1 VPDESRVGK
10 FQRFLSLLQNSGKIH
25 RLGEG
30 TGGEEGDSPG
40 GIKLLYK
47 RALPYRIFKETPTD
61 ENFYTNL
68 KGR

>member
-1 VPDESRVGK
+1 VNIVPDQSRVGK
-10 FQRFLSLLQNSGKIH
+10 FQRFLSFLQNSGKIH

-30 TGGEEGDSPG
+30 RGGERDSPE

-61 ENFYTNL
+61 ENFNIT
-68 KGR
+68 